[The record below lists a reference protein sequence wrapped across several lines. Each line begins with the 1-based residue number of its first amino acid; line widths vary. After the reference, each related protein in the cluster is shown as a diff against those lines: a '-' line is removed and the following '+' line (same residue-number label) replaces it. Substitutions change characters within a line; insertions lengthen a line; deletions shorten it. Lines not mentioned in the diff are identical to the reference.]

1 MTGPSPALTIAAV
14 RHLVGLSVAE
24 LAGLLDVSPRTVRG
38 WEAGKSMPPDGAL
51 QDLARLRNRHELD
64 VTAALAAVDL
74 AERTP
79 AGNAVLAIPSSALP
93 RGWSVAVAAR
103 VLARAP
109 HVVPVWPD
117 DGGTARP

>member
-1 MTGPSPALTIAAV
+1 MTGPSPALTIAAL
-14 RHLVGLSVAE
+14 RHLVGLSVSE

-38 WEAGKSMPPDGAL
+38 WEAGKSTPPDGAL
-51 QDLARLRNRHELD
+51 RDLARLRNCHELD
-64 VTAALAAVDL
+64 VEAALTALDAA
-74 AERTP
+74 EHTP
-79 AGNAVLAIPSSALP
+79 AGNTVVAIPARAMP

-117 DGGTARP
+117 DGSTARP